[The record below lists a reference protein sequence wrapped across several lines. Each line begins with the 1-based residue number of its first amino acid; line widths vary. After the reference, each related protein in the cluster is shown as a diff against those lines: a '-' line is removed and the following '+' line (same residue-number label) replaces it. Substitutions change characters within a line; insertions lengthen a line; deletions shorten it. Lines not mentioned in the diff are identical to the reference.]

1 MCRYRKYKR
10 EIDMVDFSNEIP
22 KGYPKL
28 DNDYWTKL
36 NKTNEDDGQVDV
48 NTNFA
53 LKDLKDISVFYGK
66 K

>member
-1 MCRYRKYKR
+1 
-10 EIDMVDFSNEIP
+10 MVDFSNEIP

-36 NKTNEDDGQVDV
+36 NTTNEDDGQVDV

>member
-1 MCRYRKYKR
+1 
-10 EIDMVDFSNEIP
+10 MVDFSNEIP

-28 DNDYWTKL
+28 DNDYWTKY
-36 NKTNEDDGQVDV
+36 KTNEDDGQVDV